1 MNLVKP
7 FVMKI
12 KLLLFA
18 VAVFMLG
25 ACTQKTCPTYS
36 KVDVQKEKPVQ
47 RL

>member
-1 MNLVKP
+1 
-7 FVMKI
+7 MKI

-36 KVDVQKEKPVQ
+36 KLDVKKEKPSQ